1 MPSVA
6 RARVVR
12 ADIQGLRFVAV
23 LLVVVYH
30 VWLDRVS
37 GGVDIFLVLSAFFLT
52 SSFAR
57 KLDDGRPLALVGYW
71 TRTFARIVPLATL
84 TILAVVATA
93 QWLMPIAVWPDIQQ
107 QAIASALYLQNWWL

>member
-1 MPSVA
+1 MTSVA
-6 RARVVR
+6 QTRVVR

-52 SSFAR
+52 SSFAANWTTDVR
-57 KLDDGRPLALVGYW
+57 WRWSATGRGPSPGSC
-71 TRTFARIVPLATL
+71 R
-84 TILAVVATA
+84 
-93 QWLMPIAVWPDIQQ
+93 WPP
-107 QAIASALYLQNWWL
+107 